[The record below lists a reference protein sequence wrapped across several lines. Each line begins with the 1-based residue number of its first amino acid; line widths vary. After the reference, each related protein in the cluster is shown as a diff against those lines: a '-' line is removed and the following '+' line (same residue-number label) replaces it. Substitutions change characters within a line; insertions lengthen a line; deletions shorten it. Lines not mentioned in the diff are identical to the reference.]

1 MNSMKDEHS
10 VHALAEALE
19 VSPSGFFAH
28 QRKAQGQRRQEDG
41 ALSAVIVPIFAAS
54 RQTYGC
60 PRVTAALR
68 QQGVRCGKNRVARLM
83 RENRLV
89 PRQKRRRWRPM
100 TTNSNHVRP
109 VAENWL
115 ARVPAP
121 ARPDQVWVADITYI
135 DTGEGW
141 LYLAGILDACTRR
154 LVGWQTGETLDA
166 GLVTQAWQKAVRD
179 RRPPPGLLHHS
190 DRGVQYASGAM
201 RVLLAR
207 SGAAASMSR
216 RGNCYDNATM
226 ESFWATL
233 KAECFAGERP
243 ATRQAAKL
251 QVFDYIEGFYNR
263 MRLHSSLGYRSPLAF
278 EQDISYN
285 KN

>member
-1 MNSMKDEHS
+1 MNSMKDEHP
-10 VHALAEALE
+10 VAALAEALE
-19 VSPSGFFAH
+19 VSTSGFHAH
-28 QRKAQGQRRQEDG
+28 RRKDQGQRRQEDQTLRR
-41 ALSAVIVPIFAAS
+41 AIAPVFAAS
-54 RQTYGC
+54 RQTYGS
-60 PRVTAALR
+60 PRVTVALR
-68 QQGVRCGKNRVARLM
+68 QGGVRCGKNRVARLM
-83 RENRLV
+83 CENALH
-89 PRQKRRRWRPM
+89 PRQKRKRWRPV
-100 TTNSNHVRP
+100 TTDSNHRQS

-121 ARPDQVWVADITYI
+121 DRPDQVWVADITYV

-141 LYLAGILDACTRR
+141 LYLAGLLDACTRR

-166 GLVTQAWQKAVRD
+166 SLVTQAWQKAVRS
-179 RRPPPGLLHHS
+179 RRPGPGLLHHS

-201 RVLLAR
+201 TALLAQ
-207 SGAAASMSR
+207 SGATASMSR
-216 RGNCYDNATM
+216 RGNCYDNAMM

-251 QVFDYIEGFYNR
+251 QIFDYIEGFYNR
-263 MRLHSSLGYRSPLAF
+263 TRLHSGLGYQSPLAF
-278 EQDISYN
+278 EQNLSYS

>member
-1 MNSMKDEHS
+1 MDSMKDEHP
-10 VHALAEALE
+10 VAALAEALE
-19 VSPSGFFAH
+19 VSASGFFAH

-41 ALSAVIVPIFAAS
+41 ELARAITPIFAAS

-68 QQGVRCGKNRVARLM
+68 TQGVRCGKNRVARLM
-83 RENRLV
+83 RENALR
-89 PRQKRRRWRPM
+89 PRQKRKRWRPA
-100 TTNSNHVRP
+100 TTDSNHRQP

-115 ARVPAP
+115 ARVPTP
-121 ARPDQVWVADITYI
+121 DQPDQVWVADITYI

-141 LYLAGILDACTRR
+141 LYLAGVLDACTRR
-154 LVGWQTGETLDA
+154 LVGWQTGESLDA
-166 GLVTQAWQKAVRD
+166 RLVTQAWQKAVRA
-179 RRPPPGLLHHS
+179 RRPGPGLLHHS

-201 RVLLAR
+201 AALLAK
-207 SGAAASMSR
+207 SGATASMSR
-216 RGNCYDNATM
+216 RGNCYDNAMM

-243 ATRQAAKL
+243 ATRQVAKL
-251 QVFDYIEGFYNR
+251 QIFDYVEGFYNR
-263 MRLHSSLGYRSPLAF
+263 RRLHSSLGYQSPLAF
-278 EQDISYN
+278 EQNISYS

>member
-1 MNSMKDEHS
+1 MKDEHPIA
-10 VHALAEALE
+10 VLAETLE
-19 VSPSGFFAH
+19 VSVSGFFAH
-28 QRKAQGQRRQEDG
+28 RRKAQGQRRQQDD
-41 ALSAVIVPIFAAS
+41 ALAVTIAPIFTAS
-54 RQTYGC
+54 RRTYGC
-60 PRVTAALR
+60 PRMTAALR
-68 QQGVRCGKNRVARLM
+68 QQGVRCGKNQVARLM

-89 PRQKRRRWRPM
+89 PRQKRKRWRP
-100 TTNSNHVRP
+100 TTTDSNHGHP

-121 ARPDQVWVADITYI
+121 EQPNQVWVADITYI

-154 LVGWQTGETLDA
+154 LVGWQTGKTLA
-166 GLVTQAWQKAVRD
+166 AELVTQAWQKAVRL
-179 RRPPPGLLHHS
+179 RRPGPGLLHHS

-201 RVLLAR
+201 AVLLAE

-216 RGNCYDNATM
+216 RGNCYDNAMM

-233 KAECFAGERP
+233 KAECFAGEMP
-243 ATRQAAKL
+243 PTRQAAKL
-251 QVFDYIEGFYNR
+251 RVFDYIEGFYNR
-263 MRLHSSLGYRSPLAF
+263 TRLHSGLGYQSPLAF
-278 EQDISYN
+278 EANLRYS

>member
-1 MNSMKDEHS
+1 MNALKDEHP
-10 VHALAEALE
+10 VAALAEALE
-19 VSPSGFFAH
+19 VSPSGFHAH
-28 QRKAQGQRRQEDG
+28 QQKAQGQRRQEDG
-41 ALSAVIVPIFAAS
+41 ELVRAIGPIFGSS

-89 PRQKRRRWRPM
+89 PRQKRQRWRPS
-100 TTNSNHVRP
+100 TTDSNHRQP

-115 ARVPAP
+115 AKVPAP
-121 ARPDQVWVADITYI
+121 AQPDQIWVADITYI
-135 DTGEGW
+135 DTAEGW

-154 LVGWQTGETLDA
+154 LVGWQAGDTLEA
-166 GLVTQAWQKAVRD
+166 ILVTQAWQKAVRS
-179 RRPPPGLLHHS
+179 RRPGPGLLHHS

-201 RVLLAR
+201 RALLAER
-207 SGAAASMSR
+207 GAAASMSR
-216 RGNCYDNATM
+216 RGNCYDNAMM

-233 KAECFAGERP
+233 KAECFAGARP
-243 ATRQAAKL
+243 TTRQAAKL
-251 QVFDYIEGFYNR
+251 QIFDYVEGFYNR
-263 MRLHSSLGYRSPLAF
+263 SRLHSGLGYQSPLAF
-278 EQDISYN
+278 ENNLRYS